1 MNNREVKVMKCQ
13 KCGADNA
20 NTHVKTIIN
29 GEFKEYDLCSECA
42 RKMGYTNVFAD
53 MDNDFSNL
61 LGSFFTNVLPART
74 QATRCEFC
82 GSTYAEIA
90 KTGQVGCAHC
100 YELFADRLYPSIRRI
115 HGNTTHCG
123 KNSGSATSSA
133 KESVEAAKKPAEM
146 TKEEKINDLKK
157 RLDAAVKEQNFELA
171 AELRDQI
178 KELEG

>member
-1 MNNREVKVMKCQ
+1 MKCQ
-13 KCGADNA
+13 KCGANNA

-42 RKMGYTNVFAD
+42 HKLGYTNVFAD
-53 MDNDFSNL
+53 MDNDFSSL

-90 KTGQVGCAHC
+90 KTGQVGCANC
-100 YELFADRLYPSIRRI
+100 YKLFADQLYPSIRRI

-123 KNSGSATSSA
+123 KNSGR
-133 KESVEAAKKPAEM
+133 AAAAEKKPAEM
-146 TKEEKINDLKK
+146 TKEEKLADMKK
-157 RLDAAVKEQNFELA
+157 QLDAAVQEQDFERA
-171 AELRDQI
+171 AELRDKI
-178 KELEG
+178 KEMEG

>member
-1 MNNREVKVMKCQ
+1 MKCQ
-13 KCGADNA
+13 KCGANNA

-42 RKMGYTNVFAD
+42 HKLGYTNVFAD
-53 MDNDFSNL
+53 MDNDFSSL

-90 KTGQVGCAHC
+90 KTGQVGCTHC
-100 YELFADRLYPSIRRI
+100 YELFADQLYPSIRRI

-123 KNSGSATSSA
+123 KNSG
-133 KESVEAAKKPAEM
+133 KQAAQVQKPAEM
-146 TKEEKINDLKK
+146 TKEQQIAELKK
-157 RLDAAVKEQNFELA
+157 QLDAAVQEQDFERA
-171 AELRDQI
+171 AELRDKI
-178 KELEG
+178 KEMEG

>member
-1 MNNREVKVMKCQ
+1 MKCQ
-13 KCGADNA
+13 NCGNNNA

-29 GEFKEYDLCSECA
+29 GEFKEFDLCSECA
-42 RKMGYTNVFAD
+42 QKMGYTTMFSG
-53 MDNDFSNL
+53 MENDFSHL

-100 YELFADRLYPSIRRI
+100 YELFADQLYPSIRRM

-123 KNSGSATSSA
+123 KNSGKA
-133 KESVEAAKKPAEM
+133 SVKAQKPAEQ
-146 TKEEKINDLKK
+146 TKEQKIQDMKK
-157 RLDAAVKEQNFELA
+157 QLDAAVAEQNFELA
-171 AELRDQI
+171 AQLRDQI
-178 KELEG
+178 KEMEG

>member
-1 MNNREVKVMKCQ
+1 MKCQ
-13 KCGADNA
+13 KCGANNA

-53 MDNDFSNL
+53 MENEFSGF

-82 GSTYAEIA
+82 GSTYPEIA

-100 YELFADRLYPSIRRI
+100 YELFADQLYPSIRRI
-115 HGNTTHCG
+115 HGNTAHCG
-123 KNSGSATSSA
+123 KNSGMAS
-133 KESVEAAKKPAEM
+133 KEAEKPEEL
-146 TKEEKINDLKK
+146 TKEETVNQL
-157 RLDAAVKEQNFELA
+157 RQQLDSAVKEQNFELA
-171 AELRDQI
+171 AELRDKI
-178 KELEG
+178 KEMEG

>member
-1 MNNREVKVMKCQ
+1 MKCQ
-13 KCGADNA
+13 KCGANNA

-42 RKMGYTNVFAD
+42 GKLGYTNMFAG
-53 MDNDFSNL
+53 MENDFSNL

-82 GSTYAEIA
+82 GSTYPEIA
-90 KTGQVGCAHC
+90 KSGQVGCANC
-100 YELFADRLYPSIRRI
+100 YTLFAEQLYPSIRRI

-123 KNSGSATSSA
+123 KNSGR
-133 KESVEAAKKPAEM
+133 AAKAEAKPAEM
-146 TKEEKINDLKK
+146 TKEEKIRDLK
-157 RLDAAVKEQNFELA
+157 AQQEQAVQEQNFERA

>member
-1 MNNREVKVMKCQ
+1 MKCQ
-13 KCGADNA
+13 KCGANNA

-42 RKMGYTNVFAD
+42 GKMGYTNVFAD
-53 MDNDFSNL
+53 MENDFSNL

-82 GSTYAEIA
+82 GSTYPEIA
-90 KTGQVGCAHC
+90 KTGQVGCANC
-100 YELFADRLYPSIRRI
+100 YTLFADQLYPSIRRI

-123 KNSGSATSSA
+123 KNSGRTE
-133 KESVEAAKKPAEM
+133 KESKKPAEM
-146 TKEEKINDLKK
+146 TKEDKIKDLKAQQQK
-157 RLDAAVKEQNFELA
+157 EVREQNFERA